1 MLSKLKKVQ
10 AEDEARESQLEEVCF
25 NRAAKGNLSHQELGH
40 SWKRAPKHSSEFLE
54 NTVFILTDCRL
65 TPSLVL
71 KEIRLN
77 VQN

>member
-10 AEDEARESQLEEVCF
+10 AEGAAPESPSEEVCF
-25 NRAAKGNLSHQELGH
+25 NRAARESLSHHGPDP
-40 SWKRAPKHSSEFLE
+40 SWKTVQKRPSEFLE
-54 NTVFILTDCRL
+54 NTVFTLTACLL
-65 TPSLVL
+65 TPGLLL